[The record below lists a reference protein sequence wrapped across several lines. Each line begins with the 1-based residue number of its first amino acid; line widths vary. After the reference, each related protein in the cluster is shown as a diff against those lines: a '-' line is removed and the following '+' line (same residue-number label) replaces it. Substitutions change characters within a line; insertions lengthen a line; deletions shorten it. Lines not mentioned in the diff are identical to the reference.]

1 MRLERKNRVQLV
13 VFGLISLLAV
23 GYAGGTYAGLDRLFG
38 NRGYV
43 VHVQLAESGGI
54 FENAEVAYRGVTVG
68 RVAALRLDG
77 DGVTVDL
84 DIEDG
89 SPDIPADSEA
99 VVANRSAVGEQYVDL
114 RPRSGDGPYLEH
126 GSTIDSERT
135 GTPVPPGQLLQNLN
149 RLVSS
154 VDPGSLRTVVDE
166 LDTAF
171 TGVGPDLGRLLDS
184 AGSLT
189 EGAREHLPQT
199 ATLLRQSRTVL
210 DTQRRNSVQLRSIA
224 GGFRDIA
231 AQLKKSDS
239 DLRTV
244 VDQAP
249 AASREVSALLDES
262 ASSLSVLVAN
272 LLTTSQVLEPRT
284 DALEHMLV
292 ALPMVSGFSR
302 SVVSNGEGH
311 LGFVPTFFDPHGC
324 TKGYEGTER
333 RPANDTRNTPPNT
346 DAYCAEPPGSPSN
359 VRGAQNA
366 PVAGDPVQV
375 PGGEQGSAGDAGEA
389 QDRDAARGDGREN
402 GEGGLPG
409 LLDFSAGT
417 GDSGSGDGTDH
428 DGTGGDGTDTGSSGG
443 GLGGLLGVPE

>member
-1 MRLERKNRVQLV
+1 MRLERKNRLQLL

-23 GYAGGTYAGLDRLFG
+23 GYAGGTYAGLDRLLG

-43 VHVQLAESGGI
+43 VHVQLSESGGI

-68 RVAALRLDG
+68 RVAALRLEG

-89 SPDIPADSEA
+89 TPDIPADSEA

-114 RPRSGDGPYLEH
+114 RPRSDGGPYLGP
-126 GSTIDSERT
+126 GSTIDSSRT
-135 GTPVPPGQLLQNLN
+135 DTPVPPGQLLGNLN

-154 VDPGSLRTVVDE
+154 VDPESLRTVVDE

-171 TGVGPDLGRLLDS
+171 TGAGPDLGRLLDS

-189 EGAREHLPQT
+189 AEATENLPET
-199 ATLLRQSRTVL
+199 AQLLRQSRTVL
-210 DTQRRNSVQLRSIA
+210 DTQRRNADQLRSIA

-231 AQLKKSDS
+231 AQLKSSDS

-244 VDQAP
+244 IDRAP
-249 AASREVSALLDES
+249 GASREISALLDES
-262 ASSLSVLVAN
+262 GTSLSVLIAN

-284 DALEHMLV
+284 DALEHMMV

-324 TKGYEGTER
+324 TKGYEGTQR
-333 RPANDTRNTPPNT
+333 RPANDTRDIEPNT
-346 DAYCAEPPGSPSN
+346 EAYCAEPPGSPSN

-375 PGGEQGSAGDAGEA
+375 PGGDQDASGGADRETA
-389 QDRDAARGDGREN
+389 PGGDRDGRGDRP
-402 GEGGLPG
+402 GGLPG
-409 LLDFSAGT
+409 LLDFSVTGAGDR
-417 GDSGSGDGTDH
+417 GSGRDDSAGSGS
-428 DGTGGDGTDTGSSGG
+428 S
-443 GLGGLLGVPE
+443 GLGGLLGVGG